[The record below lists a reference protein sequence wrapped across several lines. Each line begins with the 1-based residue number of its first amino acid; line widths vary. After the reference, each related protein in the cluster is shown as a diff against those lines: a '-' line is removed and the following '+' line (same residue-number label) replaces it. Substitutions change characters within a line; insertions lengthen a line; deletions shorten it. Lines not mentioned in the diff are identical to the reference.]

1 MNIRFARIALA
12 AATVAM
18 AGDASAQGKLNR
30 YGNPPTVA
38 PAPTSSAISVKDLQ
52 VRLYTFADDSMQG
65 RQIGRLGNKKGTDYI
80 AAELKKLGVLPAGD
94 NGTYFQVLPYH
105 LKSFTSHSRLT
116 VDGNP
121 LAWQKD
127 WGAGMPGT
135 ARKSFSHASGLPS
148 TVSREWLVKL
158 FRWYGST
165 WKYVPLSPAGIR
177 PSFFASAAM

>member
-1 MNIRFARIALA
+1 MKNVRSTLLALA
-12 AATVAM
+12 AASVAIS
-18 AGDASAQGKLNR
+18 GDASAQGTLNR

-80 AAELKKLGVLPAGD
+80 AAEIKKLRLLPAGD

-127 WGAGMPGT
+127 WVA
-135 ARKSFSHASGLPS
+135 
-148 TVSREWLVKL
+148 
-158 FRWYGST
+158 
-165 WKYVPLSPAGIR
+165 VPGIR
-177 PSFFASAAM
+177 APRAINC